1 MHYIVIAITFLAT
14 FLADIFT
21 RSLGLVFEILTK
33 RLLIIASCVTLLA
46 AFVVGFYALMLTL
59 INSISASLPPF
70 FSAAAS
76 MVVPDNF
83 IVIASIQITARI
95 ARFAYEWNVKVLQWR
110 L

>member
-21 RSLGLVFEILTK
+21 RSVGVFFEIMTK
-33 RLLIIASCVTLLA
+33 RVLIITACVAVLA
-46 AFVVGFYALMLTL
+46 AFVVGFYALMLTI
-59 INSISASLPPF
+59 INSISANLPPF
-70 FSAAAS
+70 FSQAAS

-83 IVIASIQITARI
+83 VTLASITITAHI
-95 ARFAYEWNVKVLQWR
+95 ARWAYEWNVKVLQWR

>member
-21 RSLGLVFEILTK
+21 RSVGVVFEILTK
-33 RLLIIASCVTLLA
+33 RILIIASCLTVLA
-46 AFVVGFYALMLTL
+46 AFVVAFYALILTL
-59 INSISASLPPF
+59 VSSISATLPPF

-83 IVIASIQITARI
+83 ITIVSIQITARI
-95 ARFAYEWNVKVLQWR
+95 ARWAYEWNVKVLQWR